1 MPGVDLHVSLVGRRD
16 LTGEIYRQ
24 LRRGI
29 LDGRLRPGEKL
40 PPSRE
45 LAQRL
50 GVSRTTVTVAYDRLT
65 GEGFV
70 TSKVGA
76 GTFVAAWATSG
87 GHHRRRARSAE
98 SALQPRP
105 VWDAIPVPT
114 VFDRPAEF
122 EFRTGVPDAR
132 LFPYETWRR
141 LVARELR
148 GHAVGSGLYADPA
161 GHAGLREAIARHV
174 GRSRAVVATADDVT
188 VTNGTQQAVD
198 IIARV
203 LLSPGDRVALEDPGY
218 PPPRHLLVSLGAR
231 VTGVPVDDE
240 GLVVEAIPRDTR
252 LVYVTPSHQFPLGM
266 SMTLARRMALL
277 AWAERHNAAIIE
289 DDYDSE
295 FRFGGRPIEPLQT
308 LDTAGRVVYVG
319 SFSKTTLATLRLG
332 FLVTPPSLRRAV
344 HAAKY
349 VTDWHTTLPI
359 QGAMARFIDE
369 GGLARHTRRMR
380 TVYQRRH
387 EQLVA
392 LLTERFAD
400 HLEVVPSAAGLH
412 VCAVAPEL
420 SVAAMVAVVRRA
432 SIAGV
437 EALPL
442 SMFAV
447 DGPPRSGI
455 VLGYGAI
462 PTEKIEEG
470 LSLLRVAL
478 DEVVA
483 RA

>member
-1 MPGVDLHVSLVGRRD
+1 MDLHVSLVGRRD

-50 GVSRTTVTVAYDRLT
+50 SVARTTVTVAYDRLT

-76 GTFVAAWATSG
+76 GTFVSDWTTSTGHAT
-87 GHHRRRARSAE
+87 RRTRRADSSLR
-98 SALQPRP
+98 PRP
-105 VWDAIPVPT
+105 IWDAIPVPS
-114 VFDRPAEF
+114 VFDRPADF

-141 LVARELR
+141 LVAHELR
-148 GHAVGSGLYADPA
+148 GHAVGAGLYADPA
-161 GHAGLREAIARHV
+161 GHAGLRGAIVRHL
-174 GRSRAVVATADDVT
+174 GRSRAVLATADDVT

-198 IIARV
+198 IIGRV
-203 LLSPGDRVALEDPGY
+203 LLSPGDRVAIEDPGY
-218 PPPRHLLVSLGAR
+218 PPPRHLFESLGAR
-231 VTGVPVDDE
+231 VAGVPVDDE
-240 GLVVEAIPRDTR
+240 GLVVEAIPRGTR
-252 LVYVTPSHQFPLGM
+252 LVYVTPSHQFPLGLSM
-266 SMTLARRMALL
+266 SLARRMALL
-277 AWAERHNAAIIE
+277 AWVERHNAAVVE

-308 LDTAGRVVYVG
+308 LDTGGRVIYVG

-332 FLVTPPSLRRAV
+332 FLVTPPALRRAV
-344 HAAKY
+344 RVAKY

-359 QGAMARFIDE
+359 QGAMARFIDQ
-369 GGLARHTRRMR
+369 GWLARHTRKMR
-380 TVYQRRH
+380 STYQRRH
-387 EQLVA
+387 QQVVA
-392 LLTERFAD
+392 TITERFAD
-400 HLEVVPSAAGLH
+400 RLEVVPSTAGLH
-412 VCAVAPEL
+412 VCALAPSL
-420 SVAAMVAVVRRA
+420 PVGTIAACVRRA
-432 SIAGV
+432 SAAGV

-447 DGPPRSGI
+447 DEPPRAGL

-462 PTEKIEEG
+462 PTERIEEG
-470 LSLLRVAL
+470 LFRLRAAF
-478 DEVVA
+478 DEVMA
-483 RA
+483 DAPS